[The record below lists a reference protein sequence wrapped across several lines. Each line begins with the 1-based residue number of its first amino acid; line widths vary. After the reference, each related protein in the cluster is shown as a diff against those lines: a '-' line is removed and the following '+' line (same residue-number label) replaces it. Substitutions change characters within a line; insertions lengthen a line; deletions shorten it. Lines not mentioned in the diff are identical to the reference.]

1 MTGFLRRT
9 FGSHN
14 PGYHLP
20 GFYRSTPL
28 RIAGAPAR
36 PGGSF
41 LARCVP
47 HLRLQGT
54 PPHSNQ
60 TLPFQPAGFS
70 RGSAIGRLV
79 AVTAQSYFGIPSQR
93 PFASFYGYNIA
104 GQVARSYQRIDGADY
119 GFTNYVYN
127 RADQHTQSTYP
138 SGRVVTTAYDG
149 AGRTASV
156 STTANTML
164 SSAITYSPGGGLTSE
179 TLGIGNLIHSVS
191 YNSRFQPTS
200 IRLGFGG
207 TGSVFELQYRYGT
220 LINPNDPDAAIDATK
235 NNGNIAR
242 TRLFFDSY
250 EQYQQSYRYDA
261 LNRVQDYYLYLT
273 GDPQP
278 YLLEAYQ
285 YDRFGNRGMDNS
297 VSTSWGPPLSYF
309 NAANNRITGPGYQFD
324 GRGNMTAEPIPGG
337 TTIAKRY
344 TYNAE
349 NKILTFNTGVNTYDY
364 DGDGR
369 RVKFKDSFNRT
380 TRMVYDAAGQLIAE
394 YDAANGSLKKEY
406 VYRGGQL
413 LATIEPGNGVKIG
426 TPDHLGSMREW
437 TDLSGNLIVDGTH
450 DYTPFGTDL
459 YYGEQRDGQRQQ
471 FAGKERD
478 NETGLD
484 YFLARY
490 YSNVQGRFT
499 SVDPEGAGSD
509 PEDAQSWNGYAYARS
524 NPVLLT
530 DPDGRKYRICS
541 ADGKECYYHD
551 DDFYNA
557 RRTGKSD
564 GFTFSGSRDFFE
576 GGEIRDKDGNVV
588 ATYQQI
594 SIDDPTREFI
604 YAMRMSVGDP
614 ALVKRSFA
622 NVALGAVFFGGLRT
636 NPNRNFSQI
645 DRLSRAAA
653 APDRGGFTKAGRSLT
668 KHGAGA
674 RPGNQKFPAP
684 KGSPTQINRIAQEQ
698 VDDILSN
705 PGTTVTYTSKGRFG
719 PTIEYTA
726 PDGRGLVFK
735 ANGEFLFFKE

>member
-1 MTGFLRRT
+1 MFAGKREHKGALSSARLQQI
-9 FGSHN
+9 H
-14 PGYHLP
+14 
-20 GFYRSTPL
+20 PL
-28 RIAGAPAR
+28 AHPCAPAR
-36 PGGSF
+36 RVGSF

-47 HLRLQGT
+47 HLHLQGT

-127 RADQHTQSTYP
+127 RADQQTQSTYP

-220 LINPNDPDAAIDATK
+220 LNNPADADAQIDATK

-261 LNRVQDYYLYLT
+261 LNRIQDYHLYLA

-309 NAANNRITGPGYQFD
+309 NAANNRITGAGYQFD

-349 NKILTFNTGVNTYDY
+349 NKILTFNTSVNTYDY

-380 TRMVYDAAGQLIAE
+380 TRMVYDATGQLIAE

-413 LATIEPGNGVKIG
+413 LGTIEPGNGVKIG

-437 TDLSGNLIVDGTH
+437 TDLNGNLIVDGTH

-471 FAGKERD
+471 FTGYERD

-484 YFLARY
+484 YAQARY
-490 YSNVQGRFT
+490 FSNIQGRFT
-499 SVDPEGAGSD
+499 SVDPENAGAIPDD
-509 PEDAQSWNGYAYARS
+509 PQSWNGYAYTLN
-524 NPVLLT
+524 NPLLYT
-530 DPDGRKYRICS
+530 DPNGLKVRVCYDGDC
-541 ADGKECYYHD
+541 HD
-551 DDFYNA
+551 YSDKQFDDSV
-557 RRTGKSD
+557 RTLRES
-564 GFTFSGSRDFFE
+564 GFTVKGGKIFNEASDQIGTYTRLSFDDLSDSANAFIFGSGGMADRAAQIPTALVQLQAIGVLGGVTGGVGLYYFGGTALTTFSLQGAQQVLRLTSKQAAREALEQIGVSEVVKQAARDAIRRGGATQTYEIIKQEGGGLIIRILRPGRNGYQVIESIISRD
-576 GGEIRDKDGNVV
+576 GTKQVIQKG
-588 ATYQQI
+588 
-594 SIDDPTREFI
+594 ID
-604 YAMRMSVGDP
+604 
-614 ALVKRSFA
+614 
-622 NVALGAVFFGGLRT
+622 ALG
-636 NPNRNFSQI
+636 
-645 DRLSRAAA
+645 
-653 APDRGGFTKAGRSLT
+653 KLT
-668 KHGAGA
+668 H
-674 RPGNQKFPAP
+674 FDP
-684 KGSPTQINRIAQEQ
+684 KTM
-698 VDDILSN
+698 
-705 PGTTVTYTSKGRFG
+705 
-719 PTIEYTA
+719 
-726 PDGRGLVFK
+726 
-735 ANGEFLFFKE
+735 